1 MITRVITPR
10 NAIAA
15 ALLLAGSG
23 FIMSLLIEH
32 VGLLVPCELC
42 LIQRWSVFAAI
53 LFLGVT
59 ALSAA
64 RWISLSGCAGAML
77 AAFASLAAAAR
88 HVWLQTHPG
97 EPLGCLPDFF
107 GRGAAAAPAPKAI
120 SDLAGLASPLQAL
133 TSTPS
138 ACSAPQ
144 AVTLG
149 FSLAD
154 WSLAYAAILASFVV
168 LAFVLVV
175 LANRRMAADS
185 KLESLQ
191 RHGAG
196 LAG

>member
-1 MITRVITPR
+1 MTTRVITPK

-15 ALLLAGSG
+15 ALLLAGAG
-23 FIMSLLIEH
+23 FITSLLIEH

-42 LIQRWSVFAAI
+42 LIQRWSVFAAV
-53 LFLGVT
+53 LFLGVSL
-59 ALSAA
+59 LSAA
-64 RWISLSGCAGAML
+64 RRLTVSGCAGAML
-77 AAFASLAAAAR
+77 ATLASLAAAAR

-107 GRGAAAAPAPKAI
+107 GGGAASAPAPKPV
-120 SDLAGLASPLQAL
+120 SDLAAVASPLQAL

-154 WSLAYAAILASFVV
+154 WSLAYAAILASLVGLV
-168 LAFVLVV
+168 FVLVV
-175 LANRRMAADS
+175 LANRRTAAGS
-185 KLESLQ
+185 RLESVPRQ
-191 RHGAG
+191 
-196 LAG
+196 